1 MHDALYGLLHDGALD
16 IRDDIR
22 SVETLGKALTPGS
35 RQAIKH
41 IKLSLQPEN
50 TSWVLKFFHPQRYP
64 GLEMLSVEVWP
75 DSDAFGDKAC
85 AERSIDAVKHL
96 MQPPVGVNP
105 RDLISWGAR
114 IP

>member
-16 IRDDIR
+16 IGDDIR
-22 SVETLGKALTPGS
+22 SLETLGKALTLGF

-64 GLEMLSVEVWP
+64 GFEMLSVEVWP
-75 DSDAFGDKAC
+75 DSVAFGDKAC
-85 AERSIDAVKHL
+85 AERSIDAIKHL
-96 MQPPVGVNP
+96 VQPPVGINP
-105 RDLISWGAR
+105 RVSIS
-114 IP
+114 